1 MQSSVSENEFSLEAL
16 CDADTA
22 ISGRR
27 DGLRGGCGLVRWRCG
42 RGGRS
47 GSPGSSS
54 TITPTPTKVLPP
66 GSIIYTYHG
75 HSDQVLAVAWSPDG
89 GRIASGS
96 RDMTIQVWDA
106 FTGKHAFTYRGHSN
120 AVASLAWSPDGR
132 RIAPGGNDSTVQGL
146 CCKKYERNAVGMKSH
161 FPVQLR

>member
-1 MQSSVSENEFSLEAL
+1 MGKEGMPGQDTRPQKYISRRTVVKGLALLALAVS
-16 CDADTA
+16 D
-22 ISGRR
+22 I
-27 DGLRGGCGLVRWRCG
+27 GCA
-42 RGGRS
+42 
-47 GSPGSSS
+47 SPGSSS
-54 TITPTPTKVLPP
+54 NITPTPTKVLPP

-75 HSDQVLAVAWSPDG
+75 HSDQVLAVAWSPGG

-132 RIAPGGNDSTVQGL
+132 RIASASWDKTVQLWEASTGVHL
-146 CCKKYERNAVGMKSH
+146 YTY
-161 FPVQLR
+161 